1 MKSLL
6 ALSLAAACATASLSV
21 PQFAAAQRYDDTR
34 DYGYGDGDLCAQQRK
49 DSTTKGT
56 LAGAGLG
63 ALAGAALAGKGA
75 KTEGAV
81 LGGVVGGVVG
91 HQVGK
96 HNVKCASYPRR
107 ISQNNYSRNNCR
119 WVEEYYDGRNHSLE
133 VCRDRDGVWR
143 PSGRR

>member
-6 ALSLAAACATASLSV
+6 ALSLAAACATVSLSV
-21 PQFAAAQRYDDTR
+21 PQFAAAQRYDN
-34 DYGYGDGDLCAQQRK
+34 DYGQGDPCAQRRK
-49 DSTTKGT
+49 DSTTTGT
-56 LAGAGLG
+56 IAGAGLG
-63 ALAGAALAGKGA
+63 ALAGAALAGKGN

>member
-6 ALSLAAACATASLSV
+6 AYSLACACAAASLAV
-21 PQFAAAQRYDDTR
+21 PQFAAAQRYDD
-34 DYGYGDGDLCAQQRK
+34 YGRGDICDQQRK
-49 DSTTKGT
+49 DATTKGT

-63 ALAGAALAGKGA
+63 ALAGAAVAGHGN
-75 KTEGAV
+75 KTEGAI

-96 HNVKCASYPRR
+96 HSVKCAPYPRR
-107 ISQNNYSRNNCR
+107 ISQDRYSRNNCR
-119 WVEEYYDGRNHSLE
+119 WIEERYDGRNHSLE

-143 PSGRR
+143 PSGRS